1 MERYKTFEDL
11 EVYKKSIAFTVQVFE
26 LIKTERINREF
37 ALNEQLKRATISITN
52 NIAEGFE
59 RESDKEFIR
68 FLYFAKASAGEVR
81 NILNVLK
88 ETGILESGFYD
99 EMRISIIEIS
109 KQLSNYIKF
118 IKKRSL

>member
-26 LIKTERINREF
+26 LIRTERINREF
-37 ALNEQLKRATISITN
+37 ALNEQLKRATLSITN

-88 ETGILESGFYD
+88 ETGILESRFYD